1 MILADK
7 IIEERKK
14 NGWSQ
19 EELAEKLNVTR
30 QSVSKWEGAQSVPDL
45 QRILEMSRLF
55 GVSTDYLLKDE
66 LEPAARTEAGDDAA
80 DTPLRLVSMEEAQ
93 AFLQLKKKN
102 AATVALATFLCVVG
116 AVLLIL
122 CGGLSEY
129 GVLPLGENVAAG
141 LGMILLLVCAAVAVA
156 LFIRCAQRL
165 RPFAFLEEEEFE
177 TAYGVRGLLRE
188 KRAEYAEK
196 YSSYTVIGA
205 VLCVLSIVPLFAAV
219 IFTTDNGAVYIW
231 ATALLLILAGIGAC
245 FFIVGGSNRGAVDLL
260 LREGEFSRRHRE
272 EDRRIGGFSMGYWL
286 LATAIFLVWNFMK
299 PDYGRSWIVWPV
311 AGVLYPVA
319 RMIVAAIAKDR
330 ED

>member
-45 QRILEMSRLF
+45 QRVLEMSKLF

-66 LEPAARTEAGDDAA
+66 LEPSARTETESDTA
-80 DTPLRLVSMEEAQ
+80 DTPLRVVSMEEAR

-102 AATVALATFLCVVG
+102 AATIALATSLCILG

-122 CGGLSEY
+122 CGGLNEY

-141 LGMILLLVCAAVAVA
+141 LGMILLLVCVAVAVA
-156 LFIRCAQRL
+156 LFIRCAQRMQ
-165 RPFAFLEEEEFE
+165 PFAFLAEEEFE
-177 TAYGVRGLLRE
+177 TAYGVRGMLRE

-219 IFTTDNGAVYIW
+219 ILTEDNGAVYIC

-245 FFIVGGSNRGAVDLL
+245 FFIIGSTNRGAVDLL
-260 LREGEFSRRHRE
+260 LREGEFRRQHRE
-272 EDRRIGGFSMGYWL
+272 EDRRLGAFSMGYWL
-286 LATAIFLVWNFMK
+286 CVTAIFLAWGFFSG
-299 PDYGRSWIVWPV
+299 DYGRTWIVWPV

-319 RMIVAAIAKDR
+319 RLIAAALVKDG

>member
-219 IFTTDNGAVYIW
+219 IFTTDNGTVYIW

-286 LATAIFLVWNFMK
+286 LATAIFLVWNFMQ

>member
-66 LEPAARTEAGDDAA
+66 LEPAARTAAGDDAA
-80 DTPLRLVSMEEAQ
+80 DTPLRLVSLEEAQ

-102 AATVALATFLCVVG
+102 AATVALATFLCVFG

-129 GVLPLGENVAAG
+129 GVLPLAENVAAG
-141 LGMILLLVCAAVAVA
+141 LGMILLLICAAVGVA

-219 IFTTDNGAVYIW
+219 ILTEDNGAVYIW
-231 ATALLLILAGIGAC
+231 ATALLLILAGIGVC

-260 LREGEFSRRHRE
+260 LQEGDFSRRHRE

-286 LATAIFLVWNFMK
+286 LATAIFLVWNFMQA
-299 PDYGRSWIVWPV
+299 DYGRSWIVWPV

-319 RMIVAAIAKDR
+319 RMIVGALVKDR
-330 ED
+330 GD

>member
-45 QRILEMSRLF
+45 QRILEMSKLF

-66 LEPAARTEAGDDAA
+66 LEPAARAEAADNAG

-93 AFLQLKKKN
+93 AFLQLKRKN
-102 AATVALATFLCVVG
+102 AATVALATFLCIFG
-116 AVLLIL
+116 AVLLVL

-129 GVLPLGENVAAG
+129 GVLPFGENVAAG

-219 IFTTDNGAVYIW
+219 IFTEDNGAVYIW
-231 ATALLLILAGIGAC
+231 ATALLLILAGIGVC
-245 FFIVGGSNRGAVDLL
+245 FFIIGGSNRSAVDLL
-260 LREGEFSRRHRE
+260 LREGDFSRRHRE

-286 LATAIFLVWNFMK
+286 FATAIFLVWNFMK

-319 RMIVAAIAKDR
+319 RMIFAALAKDR
-330 ED
+330 EG

>member
-66 LEPAARTEAGDDAA
+66 LEPAARAAAGDDAA
-80 DTPLRLVSMEEAQ
+80 DTPLRLVSMEEAR

-102 AATVALATFLCVVG
+102 AATVALATFLCVFG

-129 GVLPLGENVAAG
+129 GVLPLAENVAAG
-141 LGMILLLVCAAVAVA
+141 LGMILLLICAAVGVA

-188 KRAEYAEK
+188 KRAEYAK
-196 YSSYTVIGA
+196 
-205 VLCVLSIVPLFAAV
+205 
-219 IFTTDNGAVYIW
+219 
-231 ATALLLILAGIGAC
+231 
-245 FFIVGGSNRGAVDLL
+245 
-260 LREGEFSRRHRE
+260 
-272 EDRRIGGFSMGYWL
+272 YWL
-286 LATAIFLVWNFMK
+286 DQLMKTAKEAGMTVTLSVEILSDDADAEGRMLRALCRTYPRIDTLELITEDIGTFM
-299 PDYGRSWIVWPV
+299 P
-311 AGVLYPVA
+311 
-319 RMIVAAIAKDR
+319 
-330 ED
+330 